1 MKRLMHTS
9 ALALSAALSA
19 ALTMAL
25 PAIATA
31 QTIYPIDRADILAG
45 SKFDF
50 KVEFPGNPAQGD
62 VKVLINGRDA
72 AEVLGKPAS
81 FVAKE
86 DGLDHS
92 AYWIRDVSIATS
104 GPFVVDARGGEK
116 ASKVTW
122 SVYAT
127 PTERKAKNV
136 ILFVGDGLSIAHR
149 TPPEC
154 CRRASRRANTAAILP
169 STTCRIWR

>member
-92 AYWIRDVSIATS
+92 AYWTI
-104 GPFVVDARGGEK
+104 
-116 ASKVTW
+116 
-122 SVYAT
+122 
-127 PTERKAKNV
+127 
-136 ILFVGDGLSIAHR
+136 
-149 TPPEC
+149 C
-154 CRRASRRANTAAILP
+154 CRCPWRRESIQSDMVRLRNANRAQGQKRYLV
-169 STTCRIWR
+169 CW